1 MEENFTVH
9 SIGSGAGLRAA
20 ILMIGA
26 GSDAPQMKRVMRW
39 WPAFVNAPV
48 GGAYTFLGLSYRQ
61 AKPPAPPTPPR
72 AP

>member
-26 GSDAPQMKRVMRW
+26 GSDAPQMKRAGSR
-39 WPAFVNAPV
+39 N
-48 GGAYTFLGLSYRQ
+48 LIERERE
-61 AKPPAPPTPPR
+61 KERERR
-72 AP
+72 A